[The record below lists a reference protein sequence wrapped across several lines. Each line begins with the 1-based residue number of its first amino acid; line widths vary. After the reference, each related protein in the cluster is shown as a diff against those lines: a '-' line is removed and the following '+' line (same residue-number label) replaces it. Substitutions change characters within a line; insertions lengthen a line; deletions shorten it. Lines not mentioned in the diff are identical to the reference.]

1 MIKSWRDKRTE
12 KIFKLVSP
20 KGFPANL
27 VRVAKRRLDAL
38 HASETLEQLGGNPG
52 NDLHQLQ
59 GDRKGQYALRINLQ
73 WRICF
78 VWDGNHAWN
87 VEITDYH

>member
-1 MIKSWRDKRTE
+1 MITSWRDKRTE
-12 KIFKLVSP
+12 QLFKLATP

-38 HASETLEQLGGNPG
+38 HATETLAQMGAIPG
-52 NDLHQLQ
+52 NDLHQLH
-59 GDRKGQYALRINLQ
+59 GDRSGQHAIRINQQ
-73 WRICF
+73 WCVCF
-78 VWDGNHAWN
+78 VWADGHAWD